1 MSATTPVADR
11 CEAPPRHRAALAV
24 LLLASTLT
32 VMATAVISPVIA
44 VLRDDLGLSGTE
56 AGLLLTAHC
65 LVIALASP
73 LVGTLID
80 RHGVRRPMAAGLV
93 LYGLAGGAGLFAD
106 SYLTLLSARILFG
119 LGAALVFTGSTV
131 GLLSLYRGAAQ
142 ERVMGWRTSAT
153 ATGALT
159 WPLLGG
165 ALGTVSWHAPFGVY
179 LLGVVVGAA
188 ALRALP
194 DDRPEARPTAG
205 TRLALR
211 VVRDTLPMLG
221 YYGLFVSSSVLLYA
235 YGWIRGRLDHRA
247 VLRTTYAVWTASF
260 LLLAGTDQIVF
271 AVAASTLFGVGMGMS
286 LPTLT
291 VLVGDA
297 SPPHLRGALT
307 ALSGTALSWG
317 SSAPPCCSVRWRTGP
332 RSAPDSSGRP
342 GSPRPSCWRCRPV
355 RVVDRAPCRTAI
367 SGRDLRHCRHA
378 VAAMTMEHRP
388 HATPLSPSE
397 PSHGRIPHH
406 LHRRGDHDG
415 PAAGRLR

>member
-1 MSATTPVADR
+1 MTTATPEVEERAS
-11 CEAPPRHRAALAV
+11 APPQHRAALTV

-44 VLRDDLGLSGTE
+44 VIRDDLGLSGTE

-106 SYLTLLSARILFG
+106 SYLTLLTARVLFG

-179 LLGVVVGAA
+179 LLGVLVGAA
-188 ALRALP
+188 ALRSLP
-194 DDRPEARPTAG
+194 DDRPEARPAAG
-205 TRLALR
+205 TRIALR
-211 VVRDTLPMLG
+211 VLRDTPSMLG

-235 YGWIRGRLDHRA
+235 LVVFLPLRFDELGVSDSFHVAVLGLGLSVTMIGTGFAYGWIRSRLEHRA
-247 VLRTTYAVWTASF
+247 VLRVTYAVWTASF
-260 LLLAGTDQIVF
+260 LLLAGTDHVAF
-271 AVAASTLFGVGMGMS
+271 VVAASTLFGVGMGMS

-307 ALSGTALSWG
+307 ALSGTALFLG
-317 SSAPPCCSVRWRTGP
+317 QF
-332 RSAPDSSGRP
+332 
-342 GSPRPSCWRCRPV
+342 GSPLLLGPV
-355 RVVDRAPCRTAI
+355 ADRTSLTTGFLGAA
-367 SGRDLRHCRHA
+367 G
-378 VAAMTMEHRP
+378 VAAAILLALSRSP
-388 HATPLSPSE
+388 HT
-397 PSHGRIPHH
+397 I
-406 LHRRGDHDG
+406 
-415 PAAGRLR
+415 PAAH

>member
-1 MSATTPVADR
+1 MSTRTPVAER
-11 CEAPPRHRAALAV
+11 RGGALPRHRAALAV

-44 VLRDDLGLSGTE
+44 VIRDDLGLSGTE

-73 LVGTLID
+73 LAGTLID

-106 SYLTLLSARILFG
+106 SYLTLLTARILFG

-179 LLGVVVGAA
+179 LLGVLVGAA
-188 ALRALP
+188 ALRSLP
-194 DDRPEARPTAG
+194 DDRPDTRPAAG
-205 TRLALR
+205 IRIALR
-211 VVRDTLPMLG
+211 VVRETPSMLG

-235 YGWIRGRLDHRA
+235 LVVFLPLRFDELGVSDSFHVAVLGLGLSLTMIGTGLAYGRIRSRLEHQA
-247 VLRTTYAVWTASF
+247 VLRATYAVWTVSF
-260 LLLAGTDQIVF
+260 LLLAGTDHVAF
-271 AVAASTLFGVGMGMS
+271 VVAASTLFGVGMGMS

-307 ALSGTALSWG
+307 ALSGTALFLG
-317 SSAPPCCSVRWRTGP
+317 QF
-332 RSAPDSSGRP
+332 
-342 GSPRPSCWRCRPV
+342 GSPLLLGPV
-355 RVVDRAPCRTAI
+355 ADQTSLTTGFLGAA
-367 SGRDLRHCRHA
+367 G
-378 VAAMTMEHRP
+378 VAA
-388 HATPLSPSE
+388 AILVALS
-397 PSHGRIPHH
+397 
-406 LHRRGDHDG
+406 RRGRSVGAIDDG
-415 PAAGRLR
+415 RRRASP